1 MKVDQSLEDIVKQQL
16 DAKRAARRGARAGGN
31 PRRGSRGPPRGVA
44 NRRRNSFGNGSGNGG
59 VKTSSNGAQKS
70 RVFGRDNRRSRSPPP
85 ARRERVYVHIANL
98 DFQVSERDLKE
109 LFGEFGDL
117 KKADLHYDKS
127 GKSLGTGELCYG
139 SRGAAVKALRQY
151 NGVPLDGRPMKLEI
165 LGEDKKSEPVA
176 KRLGA
181 RRSFSESPT
190 KRRGGFGGGAPRGAR
205 RGGRGGGAAGGKREK
220 KPEPT
225 AEDLDKELDNYLA
238 GASTSN

>member
-31 PRRGSRGPPRGVA
+31 RRGGSGGPPRGVA

-59 VKTSSNGAQKS
+59 VKTSSNGAQQS
-70 RVFGRDNRRSRSPPP
+70 RVFGRDRRRSRSPARP

-98 DFQVSERDLKE
+98 DFQVSDRDLKE

-139 SRGAAVKALRQY
+139 SRGAAVKALKQY

-165 LGEDKKSEPVA
+165 LGEEKKSEPVA

-181 RRSFSESPT
+181 RRSFSESPR
-190 KRRGGFGGGAPRGAR
+190 KRREFGGGAPRGGR
-205 RGGRGGGAAGGKREK
+205 RGGRNGGAGGRREK

-225 AEDLDKELDNYLA
+225 AEDLDKELDSYLA